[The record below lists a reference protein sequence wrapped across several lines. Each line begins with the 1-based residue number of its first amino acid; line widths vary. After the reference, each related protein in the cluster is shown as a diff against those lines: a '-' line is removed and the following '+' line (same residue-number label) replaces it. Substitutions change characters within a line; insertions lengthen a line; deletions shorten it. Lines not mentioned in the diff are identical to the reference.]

1 MIVFFFFQKVLYKI
15 SARFIFLLEKSIAHS
30 KAM

>member
-1 MIVFFFFQKVLYKI
+1 MIVFFFFQKVLDKI
-15 SARFIFLLEKSIAHS
+15 SARFIFLLEKSIADS